1 MKKTLV
7 ILSGELMERSDLGYF
22 QIDTAS
28 IVTHKPRLVVDY
40 NHDEEMILGYVE
52 NIRCEDGKLVGDATL
67 ESVVEGDKAA
77 EVIARVE
84 AGTPFE
90 ISPTVMLND
99 LDVEIETASK
109 GDIEYKVYRQVPLR
123 GVSICPYGT
132 DKLTSLLSL
141 NGGKIMK
148 KRSKRLT
155 RMAADEQV
163 VADAVETAVV
173 DEAGGEGEG
182 GVDAVVY
189 DAYPLLEQFISEFG
203 FDLGVEF
210 FRRGYTLE
218 EAQAADYEQLKAKR
232 LAAEEEAGAMESVEQ
247 IDDAVPEAE
256 AEAALVEAA
265 QEAVEEAGEEEK
277 TTLKANIQLAR
288 AVRSLT
294 AEVAKL
300 KAIST
305 RGGEA
310 IKSSQRK
317 GPPLNAVQKMARKIH
332 NR

>member
-28 IVTHKPRLVVDY
+28 VVTHKPRLVVDY

-99 LDVEIETASK
+99 LGVEIETVSK

-155 RMAADEQV
+155 RMAADETI

-182 GVDAVVY
+182 GAQEY
-189 DAYPLLEQFISEFG
+189 TAYPLLEQFIAEFG
-203 FDLGVEF
+203 FDLGIEF

-277 TTLKANIQLAR
+277 TTLKANLQLAR

-317 GPPLNAVQKMARKIH
+317 RPTLNAVQKMARKIH